1 MEKANEIRFHYN
13 LRDYQARVLKELEKY
28 SGDNKIHVVAAPG
41 AGKTILALK
50 IAFEYN
56 KPTII
61 LVPTIAIRQQ
71 WVDRML
77 QDFDGVSKDEISTD
91 IRDIRKYTVFT
102 YQALYEIK
110 KEKFVEIIKS
120 NHIGLVVLDE
130 AHHLR
135 NAWWKT
141 LTEAFQEIKGIKVV
155 SLTATPPYDDT
166 TDYAKYIDL
175 CGDIDATITIPEL
188 VKQRNLCPHQDFIY
202 FNFPTEEQEVKIKTY
217 RLQALGIVVKLLKN
231 DKFIKALATHSYFI
245 KEKDEKVN
253 KRKVDEMLKN
263 YEVVISMSKILKKRG
278 IPIEHELVKD
288 GPTTVQDYE
297 RVLEYVLFGKD
308 EEFDIIED
316 VIKDLKRELNSIGA
330 IDAKKISLLY
340 NKEVESLISQ
350 NIGKM
355 ASIKTIVDT
364 EYKNMGE
371 RLKLVCVTDFIKD
384 DVEVEEGSEFS
395 QLGVVPIFKRLR
407 KQKPELKMA
416 VLTGTLVVIPTDT
429 ITMFKYL
436 CEKRHIKE
444 DSYSISDY
452 GLDFE
457 YSRITFKNISH
468 MVSVITELFEAS
480 PISMLI
486 GTIALIGEGWDAP
499 FVNSL
504 IIASGISTY
513 VTSNQLRGRA
523 IRINSKEALKVA
535 NIWHLACLERI
546 NYNLLKGKDYDRIVK
561 RFNQI
566 EGLAFAKDSIETGIA
581 RFDVGKVK
589 NLNYVSKNQEAIK
602 QVKGKYLSEI
612 ELNID
617 NIYLINDLMLQESGK
632 RDEMASRWDKALSN
646 YISINRCDLAKK
658 AILQRTYYVGGI
670 KPTTNATALVLTNV
684 AVFGYLTALGT
695 VVPPA
700 LAMAACSGM
709 ILGDAIFYRKI
720 TNDPTYDSNSVKKIA
735 KAIKYALTQ
744 RKYIDKEAEM
754 IITENPESIE
764 IKLSNADTR
773 GQMLFRKMIEE
784 ATSRKCDTR
793 YLIIAG
799 KYVFNVPKMFD
810 DNKDQ
815 AEFFLR
821 CYNKVNHPLSSRVVF
836 SKNGKGKYDKL
847 KVLLEQDEHVERGD
861 VSSTSVDIKWL
872 TSILGLNDTLSL

>member
-1 MEKANEIRFHYN
+1 MEKTNEIRFHYN
-13 LRDYQARVLKELEKY
+13 LRDYQARVLKELERY

-91 IRDIRKYTVFT
+91 IKDIRKYTVFT

-110 KEKFVEIIKS
+110 KEKFVEIIE
-120 NHIGLVVLDE
+120 NNNIGLVVLDE

-155 SLTATPPYDDT
+155 SLTATPPYDDS
-166 TDYAKYIDL
+166 TDFSKYIEL

-202 FNFPTEEQEVKIKTY
+202 FNYPTTEQELKIKNY
-217 RLQALGIVVKLLKN
+217 RLQALGIVMELLRN
-231 DKFIKALATHSYFI
+231 NRFIKALGTHSYFI

-278 IPIEHELVKD
+278 IPVEHELVKD

-297 RVLEYVLFGKD
+297 RVIEYVLFGKD
-308 EEFDIIED
+308 PEFDIIENE
-316 VIKDLKRELNSIGA
+316 IKDIKRKLNSIGA
-330 IDAKKISLLY
+330 IDSKKVNLLY

-355 ASIKTIVDT
+355 ESIEKIVDT
-364 EYKNMGE
+364 EYENMGE

-384 DVEVEEGSEFS
+384 DVEVEEGSEYS
-395 QLGVVPIFKRLR
+395 QLGVVPIFKNLR
-407 KQKPELKMA
+407 QKKPNLKLA

-436 CEKRHIKE
+436 CEKRHIRE

-457 YSRITFKNISH
+457 YSKITFKNISH

-523 IRINSKEALKVA
+523 IRINSKEALKAA

-546 NYNLLKGKDYDRIVK
+546 GKNLLKGKDYDRIAR

-581 RFDVGKVK
+581 RFDIGKIKNINNLLDSPELVK
-589 NLNYVSKNQEAIK
+589 E
-602 QVKGKYLSEI
+602 VKGKYLSEI
-612 ELNID
+612 ELNVD
-617 NIYLINDLMLQESGK
+617 NINLINKIMLQESAK
-632 RDEMASRWDKALSN
+632 RDEMTSRWDKALCN
-646 YISINRCDLAKK
+646 YISINRCDLAKRG
-658 AILQRTYYVGGI
+658 ILQRSHYVGGV
-670 KPTTNATALVLTNV
+670 KPSTNAKVLVLTNL
-684 AVFGYLTALGT
+684 AVFSYLTSLGT
-695 VVPPA
+695 AIPPA
-700 LAMAACSGM
+700 MSMAACSGM
-709 ILGDAIFYRKI
+709 IIGDAIFYRKI
-720 TNDPTYDSNSVKKIA
+720 TRNSTNDSNSVKKIA

-744 RKYIDKEAEM
+744 RKYIDEEAEM
-754 IITENPESIE
+754 IITENPETVE
-764 IKLSNADTR
+764 IKLTNADTR

-793 YLIIAG
+793 YLLIAG

-821 CYNKVNHPLSSRVVF
+821 CYNRVNHPFNSRIVF

-847 KVLLEQDEHVERGD
+847 RVLLEQDEQVERGD

>member
-1 MEKANEIRFHYN
+1 MEKTNEIRFHYN
-13 LRDYQARVLKELEKY
+13 LRDYQARVLKELERY

-91 IRDIRKYTVFT
+91 IKNIKKYTVFT

-110 KEKFVEIIKS
+110 KEKFVEIIE
-120 NHIGLVVLDE
+120 NNNIGLVVLDE

-155 SLTATPPYDDT
+155 SLTATPPYDDS
-166 TDYAKYIDL
+166 TDFSKYIEL

-202 FNFPTEEQEVKIKTY
+202 FNYPTTEQELKIKNY
-217 RLQALGIVVKLLKN
+217 RLQALGIVMELLRN
-231 DKFIKALATHSYFI
+231 NRFIKALGTHSYFI

-278 IPIEHELVKD
+278 IPVEHELVKD

-297 RVLEYVLFGKD
+297 RVIEYVLFGKD
-308 EEFDIIED
+308 PEFDIIENE
-316 VIKDLKRELNSIGA
+316 IKDIKRKLNSIGA
-330 IDAKKISLLY
+330 IDAKKVNLLY

-355 ASIKTIVDT
+355 ESIEKIVDT
-364 EYKNMGE
+364 EYENMGE

-384 DVEVEEGSEFS
+384 DVEVEEGSEYS
-395 QLGVVPIFKRLR
+395 QLGVVPIFRNLR
-407 KQKPELKMA
+407 QKKPNLKLA

-436 CEKRHIKE
+436 CEKRHIRE

-457 YSRITFKNISH
+457 YSKITFKNISH

-523 IRINSKEALKVA
+523 IRINSKEALKAA

-546 NYNLLKGKDYDRIVK
+546 GKNLLKGKDYDRMAR

-581 RFDVGKVK
+581 RFDIGKIKNINNLLDSPELVK
-589 NLNYVSKNQEAIK
+589 E
-602 QVKGKYLSEI
+602 VKGKYLSEI
-612 ELNID
+612 ELNVD
-617 NIYLINDLMLQESGK
+617 NINLINKIMLQESAK
-632 RDEMASRWDKALSN
+632 RDEMTSRWDKALCN
-646 YISINRCDLAKK
+646 YISINRCDLAKRG
-658 AILQRTYYVGGI
+658 ILQRSHYVGGV
-670 KPTTNATALVLTNV
+670 KPSTNAKVLVLTNL
-684 AVFGYLTALGT
+684 AVFSYLTALGT
-695 VVPPA
+695 AIPPA
-700 LAMAACSGM
+700 MSMAACSGM
-709 ILGDAIFYRKI
+709 IIGDAIFYRKI
-720 TNDPTYDSNSVKKIA
+720 TRNSTNDSNSVKKIA

-744 RKYIDKEAEM
+744 RKYIDEEAEM
-754 IITENPESIE
+754 IITENPETVE
-764 IKLSNADTR
+764 IKLTNADTR

-793 YLIIAG
+793 YLLIAG

-821 CYNKVNHPLSSRVVF
+821 CYNRVNHPFNSRIVF

-847 KVLLEQDEHVERGD
+847 RVLLEQDEQVERGD